1 MIIRRKGPYGV
12 SLAGECRMASS
23 DHRVGVLVSG
33 LSAPHGVLRKI
44 TGAERCAV
52 VLALAQPFSVFVHEH
67 RFGSAQRCKGLSV
80 TYGCVT
86 ILDVSAQYR
95 LGAYSSVARR
105 GFGKAVY
112 GILREQTN
120 LSQQRSASPDLRLQP
135 DLHCAVPEGGHFLS
149 LQR

>member
-1 MIIRRKGPYGV
+1 MIIRRKGPYDV
-12 SLAGECRMASS
+12 SLAGERRMASS

-95 LGAYSSVARR
+95 LGAYSSVARS
-105 GFGKAVY
+105 GF
-112 GILREQTN
+112 LR
-120 LSQQRSASPDLRLQP
+120 RVDWLRLRQSRVRYSTRADESQP
-135 DLHCAVPEGGHFLS
+135 TTLRFPRPQAS
-149 LQR
+149 A